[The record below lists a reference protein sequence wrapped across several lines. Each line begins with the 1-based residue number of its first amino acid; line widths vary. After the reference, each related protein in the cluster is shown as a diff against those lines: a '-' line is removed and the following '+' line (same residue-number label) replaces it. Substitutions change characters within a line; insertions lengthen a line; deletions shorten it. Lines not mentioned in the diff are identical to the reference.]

1 MGSEKDIELNALN
14 EEELGGVNGGT
25 QAGNLLF
32 TGKSV
37 KAATA
42 VQKGAAPKAG
52 GLVHKEV
59 KSTGKTKTITEKDGI
74 EGILLS
80 GGGDTKYC

>member
-1 MGSEKDIELNALN
+1 MKENEMNSLRELDL
-14 EEELGGVNGGT
+14 EEMDHVSGGT

-37 KAATA
+37 KAVST

-52 GLVHKEV
+52 GLVYTEV
-59 KSTGKTKTITEKDGI
+59 KSTGKRKTIAEREGLD
-74 EGILLS
+74 GILLS
-80 GGGDTKYC
+80 GGDGPRYE

>member
-1 MGSEKDIELNALN
+1 MGNEKDIELNALN
-14 EEELGGVNGGT
+14 EDELDGVSGGT

-52 GLVHKEV
+52 GLVHTEV
-59 KSTGKTKTITEKDGI
+59 KTTGKTKTITEKDGI
-74 EGILLS
+74 DGILLS
-80 GGGDTKYC
+80 GGGGAKYC